1 MLALLLG
8 VHGRVR
14 LPAQTLLAQP
24 APFRRSAHAHVLAS
38 KGEYTLTKEW
48 ATAAQLR
55 NASEWYCF
63 PGRTEQNAA
72 GYEWLS
78 DPTHGYQSYD
88 RGCEAR
94 DGYRQNLL
102 TVRSKALANGNIP
115 FWNYFFTLPYQQ
127 HRDPSYGELVRL
139 VGRTEV
145 PAILGAYDWAAVGL
159 QGSGTVVDIGGGYG
173 ELSEALH
180 LAHPKLRCINF
191 DLPGVIAEAPAWLGL
206 PRRHSQ

>member
-1 MLALLLG
+1 MLPLLLG

-88 RGCEAR
+88 RGCRRARRSSARAQAAAGRVLGAR
-94 DGYRQNLL
+94 D
-102 TVRSKALANGNIP
+102 A
-115 FWNYFFTLPYQQ
+115 
-127 HRDPSYGELVRL
+127 
-139 VGRTEV
+139 
-145 PAILGAYDWAAVGL
+145 
-159 QGSGTVVDIGGGYG
+159 
-173 ELSEALH
+173 
-180 LAHPKLRCINF
+180 
-191 DLPGVIAEAPAWLGL
+191 
-206 PRRHSQ
+206 

>member
-1 MLALLLG
+1 MLPLLLG

-94 DGYRQNLL
+94 EARVGEGAGGSEGGKGLPCPEGAPAGSNSAEGFGASAACGLCAQALRAAALQA
-102 TVRSKALANGNIP
+102 KAL
-115 FWNYFFTLPYQQ
+115 
-127 HRDPSYGELVRL
+127 R
-139 VGRTEV
+139 
-145 PAILGAYDWAAVGL
+145 
-159 QGSGTVVDIGGGYG
+159 
-173 ELSEALH
+173 
-180 LAHPKLRCINF
+180 
-191 DLPGVIAEAPAWLGL
+191 
-206 PRRHSQ
+206 